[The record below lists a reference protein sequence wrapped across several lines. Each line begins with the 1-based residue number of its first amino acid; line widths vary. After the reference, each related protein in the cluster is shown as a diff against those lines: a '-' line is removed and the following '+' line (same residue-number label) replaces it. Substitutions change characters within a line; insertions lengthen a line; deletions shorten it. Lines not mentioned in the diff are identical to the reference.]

1 MANITYLKNATEEK
15 YNESALQYISER
27 SSDVIET
34 ARILGI
40 SAGAIAGAM
49 AEENTAY
56 DNYDYALDLYAKSDI
71 DPVVASVTL
80 PVALAGGPVTVA
92 AWLTLYAA
100 ELFGTTRTHEEWQA
114 LYEKA
119 KSFTGIPSKE
129 DKILNPALIDSGP
142 ANFKIA
148 TAIDMVLENADTYP
162 SLGLGEYK
170 EHFDVLV
177 ADLLDPTSD
186 LTAKLYGLYLKEAEN
201 WFRTNGAYGG
211 Q

>member
-100 ELFGTTRTHEEWQA
+100 ELFGTTRTQNIRV
-114 LYEKA
+114 KQR
-119 KSFTGIPSKE
+119 
-129 DKILNPALIDSGP
+129 
-142 ANFKIA
+142 
-148 TAIDMVLENADTYP
+148 
-162 SLGLGEYK
+162 
-170 EHFDVLV
+170 FDPVFQF
-177 ADLLDPTSD
+177 
-186 LTAKLYGLYLKEAEN
+186 YN
-201 WFRTNGAYGG
+201 
-211 Q
+211 